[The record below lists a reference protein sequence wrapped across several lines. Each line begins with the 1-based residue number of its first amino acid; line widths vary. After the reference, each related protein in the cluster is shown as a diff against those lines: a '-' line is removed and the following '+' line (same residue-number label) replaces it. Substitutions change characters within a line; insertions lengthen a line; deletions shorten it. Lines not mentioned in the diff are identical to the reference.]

1 MTAVSTRAGCLL
13 TTGYTTSFHLQ
24 PVEVR
29 QQILQGWTHSYLAP
43 LKVSAK
49 SLAGLVAAT
58 WVKTSPT
65 LGPVLGFPR
74 APIHGKPGK
83 GFDYSFIQFP
93 PSSEPETLETD
104 VVIVGSGCGGGVCAK
119 NLAEAGH
126 RVMVVEKAY
135 YWPPEYLPMTERDS
149 GTHLFMNG
157 GVESSDDSSIAVIA
171 GQAWG
176 GGGTVNWS
184 ASLQTQALVRKEWA
198 EKGLSFFTSSEF
210 QACLD
215 RVCHRMGASTEFV
228 EHNFSNK
235 TLAEGARKLGYSHK
249 MVPQN
254 TGGNRHY
261 W

>member
-1 MTAVSTRAGCLL
+1 MG
-13 TTGYTTSFHLQ
+13 
-24 PVEVR
+24 
-29 QQILQGWTHSYLAP
+29 
-43 LKVSAK
+43 
-49 SLAGLVAAT
+49 
-58 WVKTSPT
+58 
-65 LGPVLGFPR
+65 
-74 APIHGKPGK
+74 
-83 GFDYSFIQFP
+83 
-93 PSSEPETLETD
+93 
-104 VVIVGSGCGGGVCAK
+104 
-119 NLAEAGH
+119 
-126 RVMVVEKAY
+126 VEKAY

-176 GGGTVNWS
+176 GGGT
-184 ASLQTQALVRKEWA
+184 
-198 EKGLSFFTSSEF
+198 FFTSSEY

-235 TLAEGARKLGYSHK
+235 TLSEGARKLGYSHK

-254 TGGNRHY
+254 TGGNKHY